1 MAQCLRC
8 GRELSDSSTGM
19 ENGLCADCRE
29 NARVVV
35 PVPDVAESALRRVPT
50 VTIGLIFI
58 QLAVFLLMVLD
69 FVSWHEPSRQQLILW
84 GANYGPLSL
93 AGQPWRL
100 LTSVFIHV
108 GRIHLLMDALYL
120 YFAGRMAERIY
131 GKNTFLLL
139 YLTCGLAGGVYA
151 LWLKPDAVTTSAS
164 AAIFGIV
171 GSLAPVSWPT
181 RLNRTNPELRWTW
194 VLVWFGMSAL
204 NLARFDDEG
213 TVSLSVVG
221 GLLAGLALGVFLR
234 PKLEQT
240 ERSRPLVFLAA
251 LVVLIVGSQVV
262 RYAAA
267 HVLRRERGISAYTA
281 GRYDPAVREL
291 EAAVREKPADAYAQ
305 AVLGEAYL
313 HKYEYDK
320 AEAPLKQALAVSPHY
335 DYARRALAYEQAATR
350 GIAAYESDDYVS
362 AISELE
368 TAASARPDDAYIQ
381 YLLGSSYLQ
390 ADDYDHAEES
400 LRRALNLSPGYTAAE
415 EGLAYIHTCTDRD
428 EDGLKEYS
436 DLVRRDPDN
445 ESARLGMGTALN
457 NLERYDEAI
466 SVFQEAV
473 RRHPDSADARYSLGF
488 AYSDS
493 KRYDQAIA
501 SLRQALRLQPK
512 YPEAQRELAD
522 ALRCQKKSRTVR
534 PE

>member
-1 MAQCLRC
+1 M
-8 GRELSDSSTGM
+8 
-19 ENGLCADCRE
+19 
-29 NARVVV
+29 
-35 PVPDVAESALRRVPT
+35 
-50 VTIGLIFI
+50 
-58 QLAVFLLMVLD
+58 
-69 FVSWHEPSRQQLILW
+69 
-84 GANYGPLSL
+84 
-93 AGQPWRL
+93 
-100 LTSVFIHV
+100 
-108 GRIHLLMDALYL
+108 
-120 YFAGRMAERIY
+120 
-131 GKNTFLLL
+131 K
-139 YLTCGLAGGVYA
+139 
-151 LWLKPDAVTTSAS
+151 
-164 AAIFGIV
+164 
-171 GSLAPVSWPT
+171 
-181 RLNRTNPELRWTW
+181 PELRWTW

-213 TVSLSVVG
+213 TASLSVVG

-234 PKLEQT
+234 PKPEET

-251 LVVLIVGSQVV
+251 LVVLIAGSQLV

-291 EAAVREKPADAYAQ
+291 EAAVQEKPTDAYAQ

-335 DYARRALAYEQAATR
+335 DYASRALAYEQAATR
-350 GIAAYESDDYVS
+350 GIAAYESDDYVA
-362 AISELE
+362 AISDLE
-368 TAASARPDDAYIQ
+368 TAASARPDDAYVQ
-381 YLLGSSYLQ
+381 FLLGSSYLQ
-390 ADDYDHAEES
+390 VDDYDHAEEP
-400 LRRALNLSPGYTAAE
+400 LQRALTLSPGYTDAE
-415 EGLAYIHTCTDRD
+415 EGLAYIHTVTDRY

-436 DLVRRDPDN
+436 DVVRRDPDN

-466 SVFQEAV
+466 SVFKEEV
-473 RRHPDSADARYSLGF
+473 RRHPDSAEGYYSLGF

-512 YPEAQRELAD
+512 YPEAQKELAD
-522 ALRCQKKSRTVR
+522 ALRGQKKSRTAW
-534 PE
+534 PEVTPAYTAGRDAGSLRQRAVLRHGLP